1 MVKGKAKLIFGTG
14 DIMMTPVLH
23 IENDTPRYGML
34 AFKTT
39 EPHEIGSYTRNDN
52 GYKLSNADTL
62 MVFYKVESI
71 DACIE
76 SLNILKEMMLGS
88 TDDVMELDVVE
99 TENDFII

>member
-23 IENDTPRYGML
+23 SENDIPQYGML

-39 EPHEIGSYTRNDN
+39 EPHEIGSYIGNDK
-52 GYKLSNADTL
+52 GYMLSNADTL
-62 MVFYKVESI
+62 MVFHKVESI

-76 SLNILKEMMLGS
+76 RLNTLKEMMLGS
-88 TDDVMELDVVE
+88 TNDVMELDVVE
-99 TENDFII
+99 TDNDFII

>member
-23 IENDTPRYGML
+23 SENDIPRYGML

-39 EPHEIGSYTRNDN
+39 ESHEIGSYTRNDT
-52 GYKLSNADTL
+52 GYRLSNADAL

-76 SLNILKEMMLGS
+76 RLNTLKEMMLGG
-88 TDDVMELDVVE
+88 TDDVMELDSVE
-99 TENDFII
+99 TEDDFII

>member
-23 IENDTPRYGML
+23 SENDIPRYGML

-39 EPHEIGSYTRNDN
+39 EPHEIGSYTGNDT
-52 GYKLSNADTL
+52 GYRLSNADAL

-76 SLNILKEMMLGS
+76 RLNALKEMMLGG
-88 TDDVMELDVVE
+88 TDDVMELDSVE
-99 TENDFII
+99 TEDDFII